1 MRGQMTLEE
10 VLVMVGMAEEN
21 RMARI
26 SVEFADRNRLLP
38 AVQRQNLRKDRT
50 E

>member
-1 MRGQMTLEE
+1 MTLEE
-10 VLVMVGMAEEN
+10 VLVMVCIAEVN
-21 RMARI
+21 RMARL

-38 AVQRQNLRKDRT
+38 ALQRQNLRKART